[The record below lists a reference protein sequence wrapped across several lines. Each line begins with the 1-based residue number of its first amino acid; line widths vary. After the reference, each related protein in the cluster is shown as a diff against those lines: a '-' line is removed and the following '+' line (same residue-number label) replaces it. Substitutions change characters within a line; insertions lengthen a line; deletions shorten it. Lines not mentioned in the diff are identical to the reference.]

1 MTGKIV
7 SFVNFKGGVGKT
19 TTSVNIAACLAKYHD
34 KKVLLVDID
43 PQINATLSL
52 ISEEKFAK
60 LRENNSTLIGLFNDI
75 ILYGKSKNFKIEDI
89 ILKNIVT
96 DYRRNIRL
104 LPNLDLLSSDLEL
117 AMIEYKLGGYN
128 TKFSILSEELNKIR
142 DKYDYII
149 CDCPPNLYILSIN
162 ALFASDYY
170 IIPAIPDYL
179 SSVGL
184 ELLITQVDRINNDL
198 SKYRDNPL
206 ELKGVIFTKVQP
218 TNLHRTKMS
227 EIKNRLK
234 TAHSSPFE
242 NYIRNL
248 IAAQEAAEYHL
259 PVSLYKPTSNISLDF
274 QNCAKEFLTRIPWRN

>member
-19 TTSVNIAACLAKYHD
+19 TTSVNIAACLAKYHG

-60 LRENNSTLIGLFNDI
+60 LRETNSTLIGLFNDI

-89 ILKNIVT
+89 ILKNVVT
-96 DYRRNIRL
+96 DYSRNIKL
-104 LPNLDLLSSDLEL
+104 LPNLDLLPSDLEL

-128 TKFSILSEELNKIR
+128 TKFAILSEELNKIR

-149 CDCPPNLYILSIN
+149 CDCPPNLYILTIN

-198 SKYRDNPL
+198 SKYRDHPL
-206 ELKGVIFTKVQP
+206 ELKGVIFTKVQA

-234 TAHSSPFE
+234 AANSSPFE

-259 PVSLYKPTSNISLDF
+259 PVSLYKPTSNVSLDY
-274 QNCAKEFLTRIPWRN
+274 QDCAKEFLTRIP